1 MRYEENEH
9 KLDSE
14 VNIQEVDVLLLCK
27 KNDI

>member
-14 VNIQEVDVLLLCK
+14 VNIQEVDVLLLSK